1 MEILGK
7 KNQNRETCYKTT
19 NQKNKTMR
27 NFVIIIAILFST
39 IFTSCI
45 KEPKETISTD
55 NNQYKVELL
64 FEVDGCKVYRFW
76 DSQYPRYFTTC
87 NGSVSHSLKH
97 DKLEIQTVVK

>member
-1 MEILGK
+1 
-7 KNQNRETCYKTT
+7 
-19 NQKNKTMR
+19 MR
-27 NFVIIIAILFST
+27 KFVIIIIAILFST

-45 KEPKETISTD
+45 KEAKQVVKTD
-55 NNQYKVELL
+55 NNHYKVELL

-97 DKLEIQTVVK
+97 DKFGIQTVVKNSIDSLESCKIGK